1 MIIARGSWKGPF
13 KDKGYVHFFTLDEVE
28 LILEKFKKLEIERTE
43 RTENCMRNR
52 ITHWIVNCNK

>member
-28 LILEKFKKLEIERTE
+28 LILEKFKNVEIERTE